1 MSKKGMETS
10 ILKHQKKQRKM
21 WELKKEYEGLIIVGD
36 FNLLNDNEMK
46 TINDSA
52 PDFLNKYF
60 LKK

>member
-1 MSKKGMETS
+1 
-10 ILKHQKKQRKM
+10 M